1 MVAIYKKVET
11 TSGTLCPLFG
21 DTFGSFRLGVLL
33 VSAPTTTKRH
43 IKMCKICVPR
53 RQFSVS
59 RPRIEIRR
67 ANKRQFG
74 WIRSNN
80 GQRPLRSGE
89 ARKDVFAG
97 RPFYHRLLR
106 QSLTF
111 RTIFLNHNFKFIK
124 SVTKI
129 VNTWQICLHSNW
141 ISVGIEWDFSVN
153 SRLNKSI
160 TIQTVKQNCIT
171 EKMEVSLNFAA
182 SLFDFFR
189 VFFLFLFFI
198 FCLLSLFLFFFT
210 FIFLFQFNRNDTKAK
225 QSKHAITAIGINHWN
240 TRKEL

>member
-111 RTIFLNHNFKFIK
+111 RQFSFIIQLSNPAWSWVAEGAGGEGGGLTAHWKF
-124 SVTKI
+124 
-129 VNTWQICLHSNW
+129 QIES
-141 ISVGIEWDFSVN
+141 
-153 SRLNKSI
+153 
-160 TIQTVKQNCIT
+160 
-171 EKMEVSLNFAA
+171 
-182 SLFDFFR
+182 
-189 VFFLFLFFI
+189 
-198 FCLLSLFLFFFT
+198 
-210 FIFLFQFNRNDTKAK
+210 
-225 QSKHAITAIGINHWN
+225 
-240 TRKEL
+240 

>member
-111 RTIFLNHNFKFIK
+111 RQFSFIIQLSNPAWSWVAEGGGGGGGGLTAHWKF
-124 SVTKI
+124 
-129 VNTWQICLHSNW
+129 QIES
-141 ISVGIEWDFSVN
+141 
-153 SRLNKSI
+153 
-160 TIQTVKQNCIT
+160 
-171 EKMEVSLNFAA
+171 
-182 SLFDFFR
+182 
-189 VFFLFLFFI
+189 
-198 FCLLSLFLFFFT
+198 
-210 FIFLFQFNRNDTKAK
+210 
-225 QSKHAITAIGINHWN
+225 
-240 TRKEL
+240 